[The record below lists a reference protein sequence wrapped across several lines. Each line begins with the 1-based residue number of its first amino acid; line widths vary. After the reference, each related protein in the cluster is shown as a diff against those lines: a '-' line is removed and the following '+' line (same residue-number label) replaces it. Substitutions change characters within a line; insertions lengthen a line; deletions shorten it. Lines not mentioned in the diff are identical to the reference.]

1 MSLDAEATGI
11 VEVAAY
17 ETFAAEACSRAGKGL
32 LKGEVLP
39 IPKAAPVVSNITA
52 VGNNMRDKCFI
63 RLHIELTKLATFYK
77 SPKSDHVSIVYEPLS
92 KYKKTAETCVCIPKI
107 HIFAE

>member
-77 SPKSDHVSIVYEPLS
+77 SPKSDYVSIVYEPLS
-92 KYKKTAETCVCIPKI
+92 KYKKNGGNLCL
-107 HIFAE
+107 HS